1 MKGHPADGDLAVV
14 NAHLWDGTGREPAA
28 GQAIEVRGGRI
39 TRVERLSAWTP
50 PRDLPRLDA
59 EGRFVI
65 PGLLD
70 CHVHLI
76 YARFNSLAE
85 VDQWPIEYHALRAAE
100 NATTLLSYGYTT
112 VRDVGTRGAIAAS
125 VREAVTH
132 GLLTGPRIVA
142 SGPVL
147 CTEGGHADSTPAWRA
162 MRAPW

>member
-1 MKGHPADGDLAVV
+1 MMGKPADGDLAVV

-39 TRVERLSAWTP
+39 TRVDRMDAWTA

-85 VDQWPIEYHALRAAE
+85 VDQWPIEYHTLRAAE

-112 VRDVGTRGAIAAS
+112 VRDVGTRGPS
-125 VREAVTH
+125 
-132 GLLTGPRIVA
+132 
-142 SGPVL
+142 
-147 CTEGGHADSTPAWRA
+147 PARFGRPSRRGW
-162 MRAPW
+162 